1 MPQGQG
7 PRELTEHE
15 RGEVLRTHMP
25 QGRITSVPVRRP
37 DRLVLLDQVARAF
50 EPGVRY
56 TEAELNTVL
65 RRFSANLVVLR
76 RSLTDEGFME
86 QDRTHYWRCGGTV
99 DL

>member
-1 MPQGQG
+1 MARDRG

-15 RGEVLRTHMP
+15 RGEVLRRHMS

-56 TEAELNTVL
+56 TEPELNTVL
-65 RRFSANLVVLR
+65 CRFSANLVVLR
-76 RSLTDEGFME
+76 RSLMDEGFLE
-86 QDRTHYWRCGGTV
+86 HDRTHYWRCGGTV